1 MYSIYSY
8 LKYIILLVVCSSII
22 SCLSLYDIT
31 DSRSFARQDLTK
43 GYQLT
48 RGIGKEQV
56 VQIIGNPLK
65 TEFNNF
71 YETWH
76 YCNTSLQ
83 SDEYLA
89 LYFVSNTLV
98 QKQFYNVKGVYGSCT
113 NNFKRGNYKE
123 PDRILLT
130 NQFQKTD
137 ATYKLY
143 KGIEKP
149 EVLKIIGP
157 PAKSEIVRGADIW
170 HYCNENNA
178 SISGNYISLA
188 FVNER
193 LSEKQV
199 YSVDKTSVNC
209 FDNIKKGTYREFH
222 LSDYN
227 QIVTYGMT
235 KESVISI
242 MGNPIKSEFNG
253 KIEEWHYCNNDTI
266 GDYIALY
273 FKDAILIEK
282 LNYTVTIND
291 KKGIQ
296 ENCSKF
302 IKMGNYRVPDK
313 IIRIL
318 D

>member
-1 MYSIYSY
+1 MCSIYPY
-8 LKYIILLVVCSSII
+8 LKYVILLVFCSSII

-31 DSRSFARQDLTK
+31 DSRSFVRQDLTK

-48 RGIGKEQV
+48 KGIEKEQV
-56 VQIIGNPLK
+56 VQIIGHPLK

-89 LYFVSNTLV
+89 LYFVNNILA
-98 QKQFYNVKGVYGSCT
+98 QKQFYNVKGVYGSCA

-137 ATYKLY
+137 VTYKLH
-143 KGIEKP
+143 KGIEKK

-157 PAKSEIVRGADIW
+157 PAKSEIIRGVEIW
-170 HYCNENNA
+170 HYCNQDNTLF
-178 SISGNYISLA
+178 SGNYISLA
-188 FVNER
+188 FIDGK
-193 LSEKQV
+193 LMEKQT
-199 YSVDKTSVNC
+199 YSVDRSTNNC
-209 FDNIKKGTYREFH
+209 FDHIKKGTYREFD
-222 LSDYN
+222 LSSFTQN
-227 QIVTYGMT
+227 VSYGMT
-235 KESVISI
+235 KEQVISS
-242 MGNPIKSEFNG
+242 MGSPVKSEFNG
-253 KIEEWHYCNNDTI
+253 KIEEWHYCNNGLT

-273 FKDAILIEK
+273 FKEGILIEK
-282 LNYTVTIND
+282 LNYTVTIDD
-291 KKGIQ
+291 KKGLQ

-302 IKMGNYRVPDK
+302 IKKGNYRLPDK
-313 IIRIL
+313 VIQIL
-318 D
+318 N